1 MHSVL
6 FSLRTRIILI
16 VAFGFS
22 IFAVAMGYQAVR
34 ERQARLEAAESELS
48 NTADLI
54 AVAAAKDI
62 ALADALFAHLVSSSE
77 LHRPIDAEE
86 CQRNFTQ
93 VVKQFPEFSNAM
105 FALPDGKVVCIATP
119 LKQAVNIADWPGFK
133 AALAS
138 PGVVIGEARNSRVTG
153 KRVLPIYKAVR
164 DGNGEVRG
172 VLHIGLGLSW
182 LNHSLDNS
190 KYLEGA
196 RVGLIDPQ
204 GQVLARYPD
213 PEHWVGTSAFET
225 SFFKAVVAH
234 GGEGIARDIGFDG
247 VPRVYGLARF
257 LPTRTGPITL
267 WVGYAADSVTA
278 EADSHFRNVLVGTA
292 VLLLLTLAA
301 IWFGVERLIL
311 RPVSV
316 LSGIARRLGSG
327 DLSARSGIGVVRN
340 ELGALAQSFDDMAET
355 LESKNRD
362 LALAGRALKVLSAW
376 NQTLVESPDERTL
389 SESMCRAIV
398 ETGGY
403 RGAITWFAK
412 SDEQK
417 SVEPVTWW
425 GLDGELVAGMKV
437 TWAETVRGRSPA
449 GSAIRLGTTVVM
461 NDIIT
466 NPDTLP
472 WHEDAQR
479 HHLNAIVALPL
490 KVDGAV
496 IGALS
501 IYAAES
507 ESFGEQEVV
516 LLTEV
521 AAALSSGIA
530 GVRARAAHARLE
542 VSLQTSEDRFRAAAD
557 ASPDALFV
565 FKSVRDSA
573 GSIVDF
579 EITAMN
585 ARAAQQ
591 IGIPRDEAIGNTYL
605 GLFPRYLTPS
615 LFDEYAQVA
624 TTGNR
629 FESEFPYEVPD
640 KGTRWFRQQAVRV
653 GDGIAISLRDVTAWK
668 SAGDKLRQSEERLRR
683 AMEAAHMGAWQW
695 DLAND
700 RFSSS
705 GSMGALFGMAAEG
718 GPRNSKE
725 FLDAVHPADRE
736 ALTHAM
742 ARDHTT
748 GTARQMEYR
757 VLWPDG
763 SVHWLAA
770 NTNVIGDV
778 SGKPVQV
785 AGLLTDITERKEAE
799 IARDRAHRA
808 LKTLS
813 AGNEELVRAT
823 SESGLLHGVCR
834 VVVET
839 GGYLM
844 ASVDYPKDDP
854 EKSIVPMARAQ
865 ADQSYIGDS
874 VTRTWADTAEGQL
887 PVAQAIR
894 TRKRAIDRYMP
905 DGLSYSAAKAR
916 AASPVCISNLALP
929 LLDGAKFI
937 GVLSIRADDLDAF
950 DDAEIQLLEEL
961 AADLAFGIA
970 ALRTRAERNAIA
982 YEHEHHAEILRRGLE
997 ESIQAIAATVEMR
1010 DPYTAGHQKRVADV
1024 ATAIATAMGLEDEK
1038 IHAIHLAGVVHDLGK
1053 VRVPAEILSKPGKL
1067 SAIEYALIKHHPQA
1081 GYEILRDISFPWP
1094 LARIVWEHHE
1104 RVDGSGYPRGI
1115 KGDEMLLES
1124 RIMAVADVVEAMAS
1138 HRPYRASLGIEPAL
1152 QEIERGRGTAY
1163 DLVVVDACLK
1173 LFREEGFVLP
1183 E

>member
-22 IFAVAMGYQAVR
+22 VFAVAMGYQAVR
-34 ERQARLEAAESELS
+34 ERQARLEAAQNELS
-48 NTADLI
+48 ITARVV
-54 AVAAAKDI
+54 AVAAIKDI
-62 ALADALFAHLVSSSE
+62 ALADALFGRLVSSSD
-77 LHRPIDAEE
+77 LHRPIDAEQ
-86 CQRNFTQ
+86 CQRNFNQ
-93 VVKQFPEFSNAM
+93 AVKQFPEFSNAM

-153 KRVLPIYKAVR
+153 KSVLPIYKAVR
-164 DGNGEVRG
+164 NGNGEVRG
-172 VLHIGLGLSW
+172 ILHIGVGLSW
-182 LNHSLDNS
+182 LNHALTGS
-190 KYLEGA
+190 KHLEGA

-213 PEHWVGTSAFET
+213 PEHWVGKSAFET

-234 GGEGIARDIGFDG
+234 GGEGVARDIGFDD

-267 WVGYAADSVTA
+267 WVGYAADRVTA
-278 EADSHFRNVLVGTA
+278 EADSRFRTVVIGAA
-292 VLLLLTLAA
+292 VLLLLTFAA
-301 IWFGVERLIL
+301 IWLGVERLIL

-316 LSGIARRLGSG
+316 LSDIARRLGSG

-340 ELGALAQSFDDMAET
+340 ELGALARSFDDMAEA
-355 LESKNRD
+355 LESKNREVI
-362 LALAGRALKVLSAW
+362 LAGRALKVLSAW
-376 NQTLVESPDERTL
+376 NQTLVESPDQRTL

-425 GLDGELVAGMKV
+425 GLDGELVARMNV
-437 TWAETVRGRSPA
+437 TWAETARGRSPA

-461 NDIIT
+461 NDIMT

-472 WHEDAQR
+472 WREDAQR
-479 HHLNAIVALPL
+479 HRLNAIVALPL

-501 IYAAES
+501 VYAAES

-557 ASPDALFV
+557 ASPDALLV
-565 FKSVRDSA
+565 FKSVRDGA

-591 IGIPRDEAIGNTYL
+591 IGMTRDVAIGKTYL
-605 GLFPRYLTPS
+605 GLLPQFLTPS

-624 TTGNR
+624 ATGNR
-629 FESEFPYEVPD
+629 FESEFPYEVPE
-640 KGTRWFRQQAVRV
+640 KGSRWFRQQAVRV

-695 DLAND
+695 DLASD

-705 GSMGALFGMAAEG
+705 GGMGALFGMAAEG

-736 ALTHAM
+736 VLARAM

-748 GTARQMEYR
+748 DVPERLEYR

-763 SVHWLAA
+763 SLHWLAA
-770 NTNVIGDV
+770 NTNVICDA
-778 SGKPVQV
+778 SGKPTQV
-785 AGLLTDITERKEAE
+785 VGLVTDITERKQGE
-799 IARDRAHRA
+799 ISLARANHA

-813 AGNEELVRAT
+813 AGNGELVRAT
-823 SESGLLHGVCR
+823 SESELLHGVCR
-834 VVVET
+834 VIVET

-854 EKSIVPMARAQ
+854 EKSIVPMACAQ
-865 ADQSYIGDS
+865 ADQSYINDN
-874 VTRTWADTAEGQL
+874 VAQTWADTAEGQA

-894 TRKRAIDRYMP
+894 TRRLAIDRYIP
-905 DGLSYSAAKAR
+905 DGLSYSAAKAH
-916 AASPVCISNLALP
+916 AAIPGCIANLALP
-929 LLDGAKFI
+929 LFDGTQLI
-937 GVLSIRADDLDAF
+937 GVLSVRAEEMDAF
-950 DDAEIQLLEEL
+950 DRVEIKFLEDL
-961 AADLAFGIA
+961 ATDLAFGIA
-970 ALRTRAERNAIA
+970 ALRTRAERDTIA
-982 YEHEHHAEILRRGLE
+982 YEHEHHAEILQRSLE

-1010 DPYTAGHQKRVADV
+1010 DPYTSGHQKRVADV
-1024 ATAIATAMGLEDEK
+1024 AAAIATAMGLDDEK

-1053 VRVPAEILSKPGKL
+1053 VRVPAEILSKPGRL
-1067 SAIEYALIKHHPQA
+1067 SAIEYELIKHHPQA

-1163 DLVVVDACLK
+1163 DPAVVDACLK
-1173 LFREEGFVLP
+1173 LFREGGYVLP
-1183 E
+1183 V